1 MKPRFGPKVI
11 AMTGEAG
18 RVDLAVETGP
28 VITVCSPATG
38 HVIDSVPQVDAAA
51 VAAAI
56 GELRVAQPGWADL
69 SARARAAHLLRYRD
83 WLLDNEFRLA
93 QMLQRETG
101 KPWAEA
107 NLEIPYIVDAI
118 NYYTRTAPRLLADR
132 APERHGMIAATKRQL
147 LVQRPYPVVGV
158 ITPWN
163 FPLGLSLLDAVPALL
178 AGAAVVVKPSEFTP
192 LTVAAAIEGW
202 TAVGAPRVLEC
213 VIGAGETGAAVVDN
227 VDYVQFTG
235 SARTGKAIAHA
246 AAERLIPCGLELG
259 GKDAMIVLDDADLA
273 RAANAAVWGA
283 MANSG
288 QMCVSV
294 ERVYVEAGVYDEFLR
309 LVVEKLKA
317 LRVGED
323 DQQFRYDV
331 GPLVTGAQLAIVCD
345 HVDDAVSRGAT
356 IVVGGAAIE
365 GTSFFQPTLLVDVDH
380 TMLCMQ
386 RETFGPTLPVMKVRD
401 EDEAVQLAN
410 DSDYGLSATVFSG
423 DRARAERIA
432 RRLDAGA
439 VNINDVFGNLF
450 TLSMPQGGWKQSGL
464 GRRNGADAVL
474 KYARPQAIVSARV
487 QPASEFIWYPY
498 TAIRGAIVHRVGRLL
513 GARDLLRRF
522 S

>member
-1 MKPRFGPKVI
+1 MS
-11 AMTGEAG
+11 T
-18 RVDLAVETGP
+18 DS
-28 VITVCSPATG
+28 VITVCSPADG
-38 HVIDSVPQVDAAA
+38 RVVDSVPVAGGEA
-51 VAAAI
+51 VAAVV
-56 GELRVAQPGWADL
+56 GELRAEQAGWAEL

-83 WLLDNEFRLA
+83 WLLDNESRLA
-93 QMLQRETG
+93 VMLQQETG

-118 NYYTRTAPRLLADR
+118 NYFARTAPGLLADR
-132 APERHGMIAATKRQL
+132 RPPRHGTIAVTKRQL

-192 LTVAAAIEGW
+192 VTVAAAIEGW
-202 TAVGAPRVLEC
+202 KAVGAPRVLEC
-213 VIGAGETGAAVVDN
+213 VTGGSETGVAVVAN

-235 SARTGKAIAHA
+235 STRTGKAIAHA

-259 GKDAMIVLDDADLA
+259 GKDAMIVLDDADIG
-273 RAANAAVWGA
+273 RAANAAVWGG
-283 MANSG
+283 MANAG
-288 QMCVSV
+288 QMCTSV
-294 ERVYVEAGVYDEFLR
+294 ERVYVEAAVYDEFIG
-309 LVVEKLKA
+309 LVAEKLSV

-331 GPLVTGAQLAIVCD
+331 GPLATDAQLAIVCD
-345 HVDDAVSRGAT
+345 HVEDAVVRGAR
-356 IVVGGAAIE
+356 VLVGGARID
-365 GTSFFQPTLLVDVDH
+365 GSGFFEPTLLVDVDH
-380 TMLCMQ
+380 SMLCMQ

-401 EDEAVQLAN
+401 EDEAVRLAN

-423 DRARAERIA
+423 NRARAGRVA

-450 TLSMPQGGWKQSGL
+450 TLSLPQGGWKQSGL

-474 KYARPQAIVSARV
+474 KYTRPQAIVSARV
-487 QPASEFIWYPY
+487 QLNSEIIWYPY
-498 TAIRGAIVHRVGRLL
+498 TAIRGSIVHRLGRIL
-513 GARDLLRRF
+513 GARDLLRRLG
-522 S
+522 

>member
-1 MKPRFGPKVI
+1 MTAKP
-11 AMTGEAG
+11 T
-18 RVDLAVETGP
+18 DT
-28 VITVCSPATG
+28 VITVRSPANG
-38 HVIDSVPQVDAAA
+38 RIIDSVPQMDAATVVA
-51 VAAAI
+51 VI
-56 GELRVAQPGWADL
+56 GELRVAQAGWADL
-69 SARARAAHLLRYRD
+69 SPRARVTHLLRYRD
-83 WLLDNEFRLA
+83 WLLDNEFQLA
-93 QMLQRETG
+93 EMLQRETG

-118 NYYTRTAPRLLADR
+118 NYYARTAPGLLADR
-132 APERHGMIAATKRQL
+132 TPPRHGMIAATKRQL

-192 LTVAAAIEGW
+192 LTVAAAVAGW
-202 TAVGAPRVLEC
+202 KQVGAPRVLEC
-213 VIGAGETGAAVVDN
+213 VIGAGETGSAVVAN
-227 VDYVQFTG
+227 VDYIQFTG
-235 SARTGKAIAHA
+235 STSTGKAIAHA

-259 GKDAMIVLDDADLA
+259 GKDAMIVLDDADVA

-288 QMCVSV
+288 QMCTSV
-294 ERVYVEAGVYDEFLR
+294 ERVYVEAGVYEEFIGR
-309 LVVEKLKA
+309 VVERLKA

-331 GPLVTGAQLAIVCD
+331 GPLATDAQLAIVCE
-345 HVDDAVSRGAT
+345 HVDDALARGAEAL
-356 IVVGGAAIE
+356 VGGVRVE
-365 GTSFFQPTLLVDVDH
+365 GSGFFQPTLLVDVDH

-386 RETFGPTLPVMKVRD
+386 RETFGPMLPVMKVQD
-401 EDEAVQLAN
+401 EDEAVRLAN

-423 DRARAERIA
+423 NRARAERIA
-432 RRLDAGA
+432 RRLEAGA

-450 TLSMPQGGWKQSGL
+450 TLSLPQGGWKQSGM
-464 GRRNGADAVL
+464 GHRNGADAVL
-474 KYARPQAIVSARV
+474 KYSRPQAIVSARV
-487 QPASEFIWYPY
+487 LPQREVTWYPY

>member
-1 MKPRFGPKVI
+1 M
-11 AMTGEAG
+11 AMPTDSA
-18 RVDLAVETGP
+18 
-28 VITVCSPATG
+28 ITVCSPVTG
-38 HVIDSVPQVDAAA
+38 RVIDSVPQIDADA
-51 VAAAI
+51 VAAVI
-56 GELRVAQPGWADL
+56 GELRVAQAGWADL
-69 SARARAAHLLRYRD
+69 SPRARAAHLLRYRD

-93 QMLQRETG
+93 EMLQRETG

-118 NYYTRTAPRLLADR
+118 NYYARTAPRLLADR
-132 APERHGMIAATKRQL
+132 TPPRHGMIAATKRQL
-147 LVQRPYPVVGV
+147 VVQRPYPVVGV

-202 TAVGAPRVLEC
+202 KAVGAPRVLEC
-213 VIGAGETGAAVVDN
+213 VVGAGETGAAVVDN

-235 SARTGKAIAHA
+235 STRTGKAIAHA

-259 GKDAMIVLDDADLA
+259 GKDAMIVLDDADMV

-288 QMCVSV
+288 QMCTSV
-294 ERVYVEAGVYDEFLR
+294 ERVYVEAGVYEEFIG

-331 GPLVTGAQLAIVCD
+331 GPLATAAQLAIVCD
-345 HVDDAVSRGAT
+345 HVDDAVGRGAK
-356 IVVGGAAIE
+356 VLAGGARVE
-365 GTSFFQPTLLVDVDH
+365 GSGFFQPTLLVDVDH

-401 EDEAVQLAN
+401 EDEAVRLAN
-410 DSDYGLSATVFSG
+410 DSEYGLSATVFSTNR
-423 DRARAERIA
+423 DRAERIA
-432 RRLDAGA
+432 RRLDTGA

-450 TLSMPQGGWKQSGL
+450 TLSLPQGGWKQSGL
-464 GRRNGADAVL
+464 GRRNGTDAVL
-474 KYARPQAIVSARV
+474 KYSRPQAIVSARL
-487 QPASEFIWYPY
+487 QPRSEFIWYPY
-498 TAIRGAIVHRVGRLL
+498 TAMRGAIVHRVGRLI
-513 GARDLLRRF
+513 GARGLRRRLG
-522 S
+522 

>member
-1 MKPRFGPKVI
+1 
-11 AMTGEAG
+11 MTSAT
-18 RVDLAVETGP
+18 AT
-28 VITVCSPATG
+28 ITVCSPADG
-38 HVIDSVPQVDAAA
+38 RVIDSVPAMSVEA
-51 VAAAI
+51 VAAVIAD
-56 GELRVAQPGWADL
+56 LRVEQAGWAGL
-69 SARARAAHLLRYRD
+69 SPRARAAHLLKYRD
-83 WLLDNEFRLA
+83 WLLDNECRLA
-93 QMLQRETG
+93 VTLQRETG

-118 NYYTRTAPRLLADR
+118 NYYARTAPGLLADR
-132 APERHGMIAATKRQL
+132 TPPRHGMIAATKRQL

-192 LTVAAAIEGW
+192 LTVAAAVDGW
-202 TAVGAPRVLEC
+202 KAVGAPRVLEC
-213 VIGAGETGAAVVDN
+213 VTGAAETGAAVVDN
-227 VDYVQFTG
+227 VDYIQFTG
-235 SARTGKAIAHA
+235 STRTGKAIAHA

-259 GKDAMIVLDDADLA
+259 GKDAMIVLDDADVA
-273 RAANAAVWGA
+273 RAANAAVWGG

-288 QMCVSV
+288 QMCTSV
-294 ERVYVEAGVYDEFLR
+294 ERVYVQAGVYDEFVG

-331 GPLVTGAQLAIVCD
+331 GPLATESQLAIVQQ
-345 HVDDAVSRGAT
+345 HVDDAVARGAT
-356 IVVGGAAIE
+356 VLTGGARVE
-365 GTSFFQPTLLVDVDH
+365 STGFFEPTVLVDVDH

-386 RETFGPTLPVMKVRD
+386 RETFGPTLPIMKVRD
-401 EDEAVQLAN
+401 DDEAVRLAN
-410 DSDYGLSATVFSG
+410 DSDYGLSATVFCG
-423 DRARAERIA
+423 NRTRAERVA
-432 RRLDAGA
+432 RRLDVGA

-450 TLSMPQGGWKQSGL
+450 TLSLPQGGWKQSGL

-474 KYARPQAIVSARV
+474 KYVRPQAIVSARV
-487 QPASEFIWYPY
+487 HPDSEFIWYPY

-513 GARDLLRRF
+513 GARDLLRRLG
-522 S
+522 

>member
-1 MKPRFGPKVI
+1 MS
-11 AMTGEAG
+11 
-18 RVDLAVETGP
+18 VE
-28 VITVCSPATG
+28 
-38 HVIDSVPQVDAAA
+38 A
-51 VAAAI
+51 VAAVIAD
-56 GELRVAQPGWADL
+56 LRVEQAGWAGL
-69 SARARAAHLLRYRD
+69 SPRARAAHLLKYRD
-83 WLLDNEFRLA
+83 WLLDNECRLA
-93 QMLQRETG
+93 VMLQRETG

-118 NYYTRTAPRLLADR
+118 NYYARTAPGLLADR
-132 APERHGMIAATKRQL
+132 TPPRHGMIAATKRQL

-192 LTVAAAIEGW
+192 LTVAAAVDGW
-202 TAVGAPRVLEC
+202 KAVGAPRVLEC
-213 VIGAGETGAAVVDN
+213 VTGAAETGAAVVDS

-235 SARTGKAIAHA
+235 SARTGRAIAHA

-259 GKDAMIVLDDADLA
+259 GKDAMIVLDDADVA
-273 RAANAAVWGA
+273 RAANAAVWGG

-288 QMCVSV
+288 QMCTSV
-294 ERVYVEAGVYDEFLR
+294 ERVYVQAGVCDEFVG

-331 GPLVTGAQLAIVCD
+331 GPLATEAQLVIVQQ
-345 HVDDAVSRGAT
+345 HVDDAVARGAT
-356 IVVGGAAIE
+356 VLTGGARVE
-365 GTSFFQPTLLVDVDH
+365 RTGFFEPTILVDVDH

-386 RETFGPTLPVMKVRD
+386 RETFGPTLPIMKVRD
-401 EDEAVQLAN
+401 DDEAVRLAN
-410 DSDYGLSATVFSG
+410 DSDYGLSATVFCG
-423 DRARAERIA
+423 NRTRAERVA
-432 RRLDAGA
+432 RRLDVGA

-450 TLSMPQGGWKQSGL
+450 TLSLPQGGWKQSGL

-474 KYARPQAIVSARV
+474 KYVRPQAIVSARV
-487 QPASEFIWYPY
+487 QPDSEFIWYPY

-513 GARDLLRRF
+513 GARDLLRRLR
-522 S
+522 

>member
-1 MKPRFGPKVI
+1 MPVMSTELVAAVI
-11 AMTGEAG
+11 A
-18 RVDLAVETGP
+18 D
-28 VITVCSPATG
+28 
-38 HVIDSVPQVDAAA
+38 
-51 VAAAI
+51 
-56 GELRVAQPGWADL
+56 LRVEQAGWSGL
-69 SARARAAHLLRYRD
+69 SPRARAAHLLRYRD

-93 QMLQRETG
+93 KMLQRETG

-118 NYYTRTAPRLLADR
+118 NYYARTAPGLLADR
-132 APERHGMIAATKRQL
+132 TPPRHGMIAATKRQL

-192 LTVAAAIEGW
+192 LTVAAAVDGW
-202 TAVGAPRVLEC
+202 KAVGAPRVLEC
-213 VIGAGETGAAVVDN
+213 VTGAAETGAAVVDN
-227 VDYVQFTG
+227 VDYMQFTG
-235 SARTGKAIAHA
+235 STRTGKAIAHA

-259 GKDAMIVLDDADLA
+259 GKDAMIVLDDADVA
-273 RAANAAVWGA
+273 RAANAAVWGG

-288 QMCVSV
+288 QMCTSV
-294 ERVYVEAGVYDEFLR
+294 ERVYVQAGVYDEFVG

-331 GPLVTGAQLAIVCD
+331 GPLATEAQLAIVQQ
-345 HVDDAVSRGAT
+345 HVDDAVARGAT
-356 IVVGGAAIE
+356 VLTGGARVE
-365 GTSFFQPTLLVDVDH
+365 STGFFEPTVLVEVDH
-380 TMLCMQ
+380 SMLCMQ
-386 RETFGPTLPVMKVRD
+386 RETFGPTLPIMKVRD
-401 EDEAVQLAN
+401 DDEAVRLAN
-410 DSDYGLSATVFSG
+410 HSDYGLSATVFCG
-423 DRARAERIA
+423 NRTRAERVA
-432 RRLDAGA
+432 RRLDVGA

-450 TLSMPQGGWKQSGL
+450 TLSLPQGGWKQSGL

-487 QPASEFIWYPY
+487 QPDSEFIWYPY

-513 GARDLLRRF
+513 GARDLLRRLG
-522 S
+522 

>member
-1 MKPRFGPKVI
+1 
-11 AMTGEAG
+11 MTSAT
-18 RVDLAVETGP
+18 AT
-28 VITVCSPATG
+28 ITVCSPADG
-38 HVIDSVPQVDAAA
+38 RVIDSIPAMSVEA
-51 VAAAI
+51 VAAVIAD
-56 GELRVAQPGWADL
+56 LRVEQAGWAGL
-69 SARARAAHLLRYRD
+69 SPRARAAHLLKYRD
-83 WLLDNEFRLA
+83 WLLDNECRLA
-93 QMLQRETG
+93 VMLQRETG

-118 NYYTRTAPRLLADR
+118 NYYARTAPGLLADR
-132 APERHGMIAATKRQL
+132 TPPRHGMIAATKRQL

-192 LTVAAAIEGW
+192 LTVAAAVDGW
-202 TAVGAPRVLEC
+202 KAVGAPRVLEC
-213 VIGAGETGAAVVDN
+213 VTGGGETGAAVVDN
-227 VDYVQFTG
+227 VDYIQFTG
-235 SARTGKAIAHA
+235 STRTGKTIAHA

-259 GKDAMIVLDDADLA
+259 GKDAMIVLDDADVA
-273 RAANAAVWGA
+273 RAANAAVWGG

-288 QMCVSV
+288 QMCTSV
-294 ERVYVEAGVYDEFLR
+294 ERVYVQAGVYDEFVG

-331 GPLVTGAQLAIVCD
+331 GPLATEAQLAIVQQ
-345 HVDDAVSRGAT
+345 HVDDAVARGAT
-356 IVVGGAAIE
+356 VLTGGARVE
-365 GTSFFQPTLLVDVDH
+365 STGFFEPTVLVEVDH
-380 TMLCMQ
+380 SMLCMQ
-386 RETFGPTLPVMKVRD
+386 RETFGPTLPIMKVRD
-401 EDEAVQLAN
+401 EDEAVRLAN
-410 DSDYGLSATVFSG
+410 HSDYGLSATVFCG
-423 DRARAERIA
+423 NRTRAERVA
-432 RRLDAGA
+432 CRLDVGA

-450 TLSMPQGGWKQSGL
+450 TLSLPQGGWKQSGL

-487 QPASEFIWYPY
+487 QPDSEFIWYPY

-513 GARDLLRRF
+513 GARDLLRRLG
-522 S
+522 

>member
-51 VAAAI
+51 VAAVI

-132 APERHGMIAATKRQL
+132 EPERHGMIAATKRQL

-192 LTVAAAIEGW
+192 LTVSAAIEGW
-202 TAVGAPRVLEC
+202 KAVGAPRVLEC

-273 RAANAAVWGA
+273 RAANAAVWGG

-294 ERVYVEAGVYDEFLR
+294 ERVYVEAGVYDE
-309 LVVEKLKA
+309 
-317 LRVGED
+317 
-323 DQQFRYDV
+323 
-331 GPLVTGAQLAIVCD
+331 
-345 HVDDAVSRGAT
+345 
-356 IVVGGAAIE
+356 
-365 GTSFFQPTLLVDVDH
+365 
-380 TMLCMQ
+380 
-386 RETFGPTLPVMKVRD
+386 
-401 EDEAVQLAN
+401 
-410 DSDYGLSATVFSG
+410 
-423 DRARAERIA
+423 
-432 RRLDAGA
+432 
-439 VNINDVFGNLF
+439 
-450 TLSMPQGGWKQSGL
+450 
-464 GRRNGADAVL
+464 
-474 KYARPQAIVSARV
+474 
-487 QPASEFIWYPY
+487 
-498 TAIRGAIVHRVGRLL
+498 
-513 GARDLLRRF
+513 
-522 S
+522 